1 MKEKK
6 NEPEYVKREVKNYSD
21 AKKIKK
27 ERHYEVIYLT
37 KKQLLDIF
45 KDDEKALKRINKMSD
60 DDLEYLSGRYSG
72 YIDLLKGKDMK
83 NILKMVFEDT
93 KFSFDK

>member
-1 MKEKK
+1 
-6 NEPEYVKREVKNYSD
+6 
-21 AKKIKK
+21 
-27 ERHYEVIYLT
+27 
-37 KKQLLDIF
+37 
-45 KDDEKALKRINKMSD
+45 MSD

>member
-27 ERHYEVIYLT
+27 ERHYEVIY
-37 KKQLLDIF
+37 
-45 KDDEKALKRINKMSD
+45 
-60 DDLEYLSGRYSG
+60 
-72 YIDLLKGKDMK
+72 YI
-83 NILKMVFEDT
+83 
-93 KFSFDK
+93 